1 MSNTSTQLTIGA
13 ASGISFFD
21 VASFE
26 FGQRVAAMF
35 SKSSLVPPAFANN
48 IPNCTIALDIAQR
61 TGSSPIM
68 VMQNLNIIHNKPSWS
83 SQYIIAAI
91 NACGKFTPLR
101 YEVTDLGEL
110 DVKGVKLKS
119 NKVCVAYSWERTL
132 AEAARTKENRL
143 ESAPVSCEMAVLEGW
158 WGKSGS
164 KWPIMTDLMLRYRA
178 ATLFG
183 RMYAPD
189 ILMGM
194 RAEEEVQD
202 IIDVTPPDAA
212 VARLEERMQATP
224 ETDGSKPRRTRGAA
238 AAAANAAK
246 PAEPIDVAPAAEPE
260 PAPAADAAPGV
271 SNPPTPPA
279 PVAPNS
285 VKVRVTVK
293 SAVEVPSNGKLFT
306 KAQLEGDEFTG
317 EAFYENPLIKFA
329 ADGALIEAT
338 IERREHKTKPG
349 TYLNVIAAYEVLA

>member
-1 MSNTSTQLTIGA
+1 MSNTTQLTIGA
-13 ASGISFFD
+13 SSGISFFD

-110 DVKGVKLKS
+110 DVKGVKLKP
-119 NKVCVAYSWERTL
+119 NKVCIAFSWERTL
-132 AEAARTKENRL
+132 AEAARTTENRL

-194 RAEEEVQD
+194 SAQEEVQD

-212 VARLEERMQATP
+212 VARLEERMQASP
-224 ETDGSKPRRTRGAA
+224 ETDGSKPRRARGAA
-238 AAAANAAK
+238 AAAAHAAK
-246 PAEPIDVAPAAEPE
+246 AAEPIDIVEETPAATV
-260 PAPAADAAPGV
+260 DGV
-271 SNPPTPPA
+271 SNPATAAAPETPA
-279 PVAPNS
+279 PTAPNS
-285 VKVRVTVK
+285 VKVRVTVE
-293 SAVEVPSNGKLFT
+293 SAVEVPSGGKLFT
-306 KAQLEGDEFTG
+306 KAQLEGEEFTG
-317 EAFYENPLIKFA
+317 EAFYEAPLAKFVSA
-329 ADGALIEAT
+329 GALIDAT
-338 IERREHKTKPG
+338 MERREHKTKPG
-349 TYLNVIAAYEVLA
+349 TFLNVIAAYEVIA